1 MDLTVKLKQGVLNC
15 RVAAVIVKDG
25 YMLLHKN
32 IKDSYWTLP
41 GGRIKLHENSA
52 NAIVREMEEELNV
65 TLRCK
70 RLLWV
75 SENFFNLNEE
85 QFHEFGFYY
94 EMDSQ
99 ALRVVTTTFSALDN
113 EDFIYKWVKIDKL
126 NTLSVYPEFV
136 KEKIVDLKF
145 EHIIGI

>member
-15 RVAAVIVKDG
+15 RVAAVIIKEG
-25 YMLLHKN
+25 CMLLHKN
-32 IKDSYWTLP
+32 IMEPYWALP

-65 TLRCK
+65 SLPCK

-75 SENFFNLNEE
+75 SENFFNINEE
-85 QFHEFGFYY
+85 QYHEFGFYY

-99 ALRVVTTTFSALDN
+99 ALQVVTTTFRALDN
-113 EDFIYKWVKIDKL
+113 EDLIYRWVKIEEL
-126 NTLSVYPEFV
+126 NTLNVYPEFV
-136 KEKIVDLKF
+136 KEKIFDMKF
-145 EHIIGI
+145 EHFIGN